1 MKSKVHV
8 GNLLERA
15 NNLAWSLE
23 NAVRAGKADRAY
35 VLEQT
40 VKIKQLI
47 QKAEQSVNL
56 EYEG

>member
-8 GNLLERA
+8 SNILERA

-23 NAVRAGKADRAY
+23 NAVRSGKADRTY

-56 EYEG
+56 EHEG

>member
-15 NNLAWSLE
+15 SNLAWSLE
-23 NAVRAGKADRAY
+23 NAVRSGKADRAY